1 MQKIQ
6 KTTIWVR
13 ARKFLTWSLNQKQK
27 AALKLPMRTK
37 KIAQKRGLM
46 KVIAMSV
53 DKPT

>member
-6 KTTIWVR
+6 KTTIKTR
-13 ARKFLTWSLNQKQK
+13 RFLTWSLIPLQK
-27 AALKLPMRTK
+27 ARLKLPMRTK
-37 KIAQKRGLM
+37 KIAQKRGPM